1 MKRRWL
7 AKQHSKDR
15 ENSVPSIGDRN
26 PGNAVT
32 REDSSQIAD
41 TVDDSGRRRAAFLTT
56 ELERDGSRQVGVG
69 PDHQEPTSVTSATG
83 KCREAWKLSWPR
95 RKSTAPANN
104 SP

>member
-1 MKRRWL
+1 MRLETYQGIGMKRRWL

-15 ENSVPSIGDRN
+15 ENSVPSIGDRD

-69 PDHQEPTSVTSATG
+69 PNHQEPDERDQRNRQV
-83 KCREAWKLSWPR
+83 P
-95 RKSTAPANN
+95 
-104 SP
+104 